1 MDNALDWGISEFDFW
16 DMTLAELERL
26 FNSKKR
32 MQKERAQEKAYFDYT
47 LANLI
52 GISVARAFN
61 KSNEMS
67 PIEEAYPSLFD
78 AEKIQEQ
85 KQQKQDE
92 LSAIRFKQFADA
104 FNKKFEK
111 GGCNE

>member
-26 FNSKKR
+26 FSSKKR

-52 GISVARAFN
+52 GISVARVYN
-61 KSNEMS
+61 KSNEMPS
-67 PIEEAYPSLFD
+67 IEEVYPSLFD

-85 KQQKQDE
+85 KQKKQDE
-92 LSAIRFKQFADA
+92 LSSIRFKQFADA

>member
-52 GISVARAFN
+52 GISVARVYN
-61 KSNEMS
+61 KSNDMP
-67 PIEEAYPSLFD
+67 PIEETYPSLFD
-78 AEKIQEQ
+78 AEEIQEQ

>member
-1 MDNALDWGISEFDFW
+1 MDNALDLGISEFDFW

-61 KSNEMS
+61 KSNEMP